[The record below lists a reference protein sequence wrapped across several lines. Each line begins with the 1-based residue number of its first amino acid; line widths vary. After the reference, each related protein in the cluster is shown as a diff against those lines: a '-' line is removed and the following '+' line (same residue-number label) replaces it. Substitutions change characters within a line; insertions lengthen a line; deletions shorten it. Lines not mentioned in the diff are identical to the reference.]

1 MSNGIEKAPKRI
13 SAFKELRIFIK
24 GYMYILMGRKKNLVI
39 SMMFPVLA
47 AIIVV
52 WIAGENMF
60 VHYDGTK
67 SGSFVIVSAAIW
79 GGLFNSIQ
87 TIVKD
92 RQNVKR
98 YYMSGSRLRCYTG
111 SRALV
116 QFFLC
121 AIQSAILSLS
131 YIGVAVVYGNDL
143 PEKGLVTN
151 YPMLEF
157 YISILLLM
165 YAADAMGIMI
175 SCLVRKEEAANVLAP
190 YILIVQLIFS
200 GILFNMEGMADYISY
215 IMISKWGMEALGSI
229 ADLNNLQL
237 KIQMTVPNVPHDFEN
252 RFEATSGHLLM
263 VWAILAGF
271 TVAFLLIGN
280 ILLHRVSKDTRG

>member
-1 MSNGIEKAPKRI
+1 MSNDIEKAPKRI
-13 SAFKELRIFIK
+13 SAFKELRIFIT
-24 GYMYILMGRKKNLVI
+24 GYMHILMGRKRDLMI
-39 SMMFPVLA
+39 SLMFPVLA
-47 AIIVV
+47 AVIVI

-143 PEKGLVTN
+143 PEKGLITD
-151 YPMLEF
+151 YPMH
-157 YISILLLM
+157 
-165 YAADAMGIMI
+165 
-175 SCLVRKEEAANVLAP
+175 
-190 YILIVQLIFS
+190 
-200 GILFNMEGMADYISY
+200 GILHKYFTAYVCSRCNGNHDFMSGKKRS
-215 IMISKWGMEALGSI
+215 ISKCTGTI
-229 ADLNNLQL
+229 YFDC
-237 KIQMTVPNVPHDFEN
+237 TVNFFRN
-252 RFEATSGHLLM
+252 T
-263 VWAILAGF
+263 I
-271 TVAFLLIGN
+271 
-280 ILLHRVSKDTRG
+280 